1 MARLSEK
8 RIADNE
14 AVKNRNLASK
24 PPQVK
29 YKNQDNEYN
38 NAYRKWRSESRIF
51 LGHPDPD
58 NPNEMIYK
66 DGVGIIAENRTAAER
81 RTLVYVHSVIM
92 WAMVFYLV
100 IELCLSSVLPPVI
113 GKLGAH
119 IGTDAVTGLMYGNDV
134 TVIIIMYLCET
145 VKQLIP
151 FLMVKKALN
160 MPINIV
166 LPMKIYDREAF
177 GIAIPAALMCFP
189 LLSAF
194 SGLFNR
200 LLSTVGI
207 LPYNN
212 IVPHM
217 NTMTGSVA
225 SVIISVIYV
234 PIVSELLMRGM
245 ILHSLRQFGDAYA
258 ILISALVSTLCVHNL
273 TQMCYVFISAI
284 VIGHFALRTGSMIT
298 AVIMRMI
305 FKLAATSAW
314 YAERYLPAEDNILFI
329 GIVFTVF
336 LTVGLIGILRFIGKS
351 RKGIGLTAIETEL
364 TLKEKLPEAFF
375 CPPSLLFMATS
386 AALMIISLNVV

>member
-29 YKNQDNEYN
+29 YKNQDSDYN

-51 LGHPDPD
+51 LGHADPD

-81 RTLVYVHSVIM
+81 RSLAYVHSVIM
-92 WAMVFYLV
+92 WAMVFYLI
-100 IELCLSSVLPPVI
+100 IELCFSSVLPPV
-113 GKLGAH
+113 LGMMGAR

-134 TVIIIMYLCET
+134 IVIILMYIGET
-145 VKQLIP
+145 VKRLIP
-151 FLMVKKALN
+151 FLMVKNALN

-217 NTMTGSVA
+217 NTMAGSVA
-225 SVIISVIYV
+225 AVIISVIYV

-245 ILHSLRQFGDAYA
+245 VLHSLRQFGDAYA
-258 ILISALVSTLCVHNL
+258 ILISALASTLCVHNL
-273 TQMCYVFISAI
+273 TQMCYVFISAVI
-284 VIGHFALRTGSMIT
+284 IGHFALRTGSMIT
-298 AVIMRMI
+298 SVIMRMI
-305 FKLAATSAW
+305 FKLLATSAW
-314 YAERYLPAEDNILFI
+314 YAERYLSAEDNLLFI
-329 GIVFTVF
+329 GITFTVC
-336 LTVGLIGILRFIGKS
+336 LTIGLIAILRFIGKS
-351 RKGIGLTAIETEL
+351 RKGIGLTAVETEL
-364 TLKEKLPEAFF
+364 TLKEKLLEALF
-375 CPPSLLFMATS
+375 CPPSLLFTATS